1 MKKELMIEGMMCQNC
16 VKHVTHALE
25 GISGASH
32 VQVSL
37 EDKKATVEV
46 PESVT
51 DETLKAKLPR
61 RATKS
66 QRLSPMKADKAHIT
80 RSIKIARGQL
90 DGILRMIE
98 EDRYCVDISNQ
109 LLATQALLKR
119 VNQEILR
126 AHIRGCVREGLHT
139 DEPNPKLEEAL
150 QLLEKLVT

>member
-1 MKKELMIEGMMCQNC
+1 
-16 VKHVTHALE
+16 
-25 GISGASH
+25 
-32 VQVSL
+32 
-37 EDKKATVEV
+37 
-46 PESVT
+46 
-51 DETLKAKLPR
+51 
-61 RATKS
+61 
-66 QRLSPMKADKAHIT
+66 MKADKAHIT
-80 RSIKIARGQL
+80 RCIKIARGQL

-126 AHIRGCVREGLHT
+126 AHIRSCVREGLHT

>member
-1 MKKELMIEGMMCQNC
+1 
-16 VKHVTHALE
+16 
-25 GISGASH
+25 
-32 VQVSL
+32 
-37 EDKKATVEV
+37 
-46 PESVT
+46 
-51 DETLKAKLPR
+51 
-61 RATKS
+61 
-66 QRLSPMKADKAHIT
+66 MKADKPHVT
-80 RSIKIARGQL
+80 RSVKIARGQL

-98 EDRYCVDISNQ
+98 DDRYCVDISNQ

>member
-1 MKKELMIEGMMCQNC
+1 
-16 VKHVTHALE
+16 
-25 GISGASH
+25 
-32 VQVSL
+32 
-37 EDKKATVEV
+37 
-46 PESVT
+46 
-51 DETLKAKLPR
+51 
-61 RATKS
+61 
-66 QRLSPMKADKAHIT
+66 MKADKAHIT

-139 DEPNPKLEEAL
+139 DELSNCWKSWLHNNK
-150 QLLEKLVT
+150 QWSGQI

>member
-1 MKKELMIEGMMCQNC
+1 
-16 VKHVTHALE
+16 
-25 GISGASH
+25 
-32 VQVSL
+32 
-37 EDKKATVEV
+37 
-46 PESVT
+46 
-51 DETLKAKLPR
+51 
-61 RATKS
+61 
-66 QRLSPMKADKAHIT
+66 MKADKAHIN

-126 AHIRGCVREGLHT
+126 AHIRSCVREGLHT
-139 DEPNPKLEEAL
+139 DEPNTKLEEAL